1 MQTPQIKWN
10 KIRETNFRYTCQCY
24 AISEDF
30 VLLQETL
37 SKIGIMSRMVGN
49 QIREVMSSIAEI
61 QSACQE
67 ELSVLAGGGAGDNA
81 G

>member
-1 MQTPQIKWN
+1 
-10 KIRETNFRYTCQCY
+10 
-24 AISEDF
+24 

-61 QSACQE
+61 QSACEE
-67 ELSVLAGGGAGDNA
+67 ELSTPVGGGAGDTA

>member
-1 MQTPQIKWN
+1 LDIPTVPVP
-10 KIRETNFRYTCQCY
+10 CY
-24 AISEDF
+24 YIDF

-49 QIREVMSSIAEI
+49 QIRELVNSVAEI

-67 ELSVLAGGGAGDNA
+67 ELSVPVGGGASDN
-81 G
+81 GRLNSVMTQKYLC

>member
-1 MQTPQIKWN
+1 VN
-10 KIRETNFRYTCQCY
+10 LGHGYLYC
-24 AISEDF
+24 AINIDF

-49 QIREVMSSIAEI
+49 QIRELMNSIAEM

-67 ELSVLAGGGAGDNA
+67 ELSVPVGGVASDNT